1 MASGNSKT
9 ASKIAAL
16 KRKIK
21 ESGSSTQKRSVTK
34 SKTTKKHAVSLADRQ
49 QRVKSLTKAFGV
61 DNDGLKISKLS
72 TKHNAGRRDVCRSLD
87 HTIVAAQ
94 LGESLRGIGRSKPPT
109 DAQRAQQAR
118 EKRESAAVAYENHQ
132 RTVDETVDELAQLM
146 SSSA

>member
-16 KRKIK
+16 KRKLK
-21 ESGSSTQKRSVTK
+21 ASGSSTQNRTATK
-34 SKTTKKHAVSLADRQ
+34 SKTTKKKSESLADRQ
-49 QRVKSLTKAFGV
+49 QREKSLAKAFGV
-61 DNDGLKISKLS
+61 QNDGLRISQSS

-87 HTIVAAQ
+87 HTIAAAQ
-94 LGESLRGIGRSKPPT
+94 LGESLRGIGRPKAPT
-109 DAQRAQQAR
+109 EAQRAQQAR
-118 EKRESAAVAYENHQ
+118 EQRESAAAAYERHQ

>member
-1 MASGNSKT
+1 MALGNSKT

-21 ESGSSTQKRSVTK
+21 KSGSTPKRSATK
-34 SKTTKKHAVSLADRQ
+34 SKTTKKYTESLADRQ
-49 QRVKSLTKAFGV
+49 QRTKSLAKAFGV
-61 DNDGLKISKLS
+61 DNDALKISKVS

-87 HTIVAAQ
+87 HTIVATQ
-94 LGESLRGIGRSKPPT
+94 LGESLRGIGRPKPPT
-109 DAQRAQQAR
+109 VAQRLQQAR
-118 EKRESAAVAYENHQ
+118 EKRESTAVAYENYQ